1 MRRWTH
7 HDVHDDPPKDP
18 ELRHWFQTLGP
29 PPPGPVPP
37 NLPVKVRA
45 RIAQHQARR
54 GVFPWLPSMA
64 SPAWAVALAMVLVV
78 SVGLNVWG
86 GLRAFGPHPAGTPQG
101 AHTSVGDLGSAW
113 HLRTYWFQVGIAR
126 ATALG
131 AFVAAHPALPEPPA
145 VRGFTP
151 QAVRTAYFRMGTWY
165 AEAVA
170 ALQGGALEG
179 AAPRL
184 DLLIQTLAS
193 VQAPHA
199 LPQYLRA
206 LETLLQRRQYEA
218 AVLAR
223 FLALFEPLY
232 EDAYARNDRA
242 EGLLLFRAGAWVA
255 NLALAAAAGDRE
267 AVRQAGEVVEACR
280 RTLIQLHAPQEALA
294 ALAALHS
301 LVASRTLSDQ
311 EISAIQALIKNIQ
324 GRLSD

>member
-1 MRRWTH
+1 MRHWTH

-37 NLPVKVRA
+37 NLHVKVRA

-78 SVGLNVWG
+78 SVGLNVWW

-206 LETLLQRRQYEA
+206 LDTLLQSQQYEA
-218 AVLAR
+218 VDMAR

-232 EDAYARNDRA
+232 EDAYARTARA
-242 EGLLLFRAGAWVA
+242 EGLLLFRAGVWVE
-255 NLALAAAAGDRE
+255 NLALAAAAGDRA

-280 RTLIQLHAPQEALA
+280 RTFIELHAPQEVLEALA
-294 ALAALHS
+294 RLRA
-301 LVASRTLSDQ
+301 LVARRALSDE
-311 EISAIQALIKNIQ
+311 EISAIQALVQDIQ
-324 GRLSD
+324 RLLSD